1 MNEALWTI
9 FWGVVTFSLLIVIH
23 EGGHFLS
30 ARMFGVKVHEF
41 MLGLPG
47 PAIRF
52 EGKKTTYG
60 VTAIPLG
67 GYVRIA
73 GMEPGP
79 EDPMLA
85 EALASLTRDR
95 TMDGERLAT
104 LMGIDVEH
112 ADGLLYTLADWGAA
126 TREDRRSTTYQ
137 AVYPV
142 QAASDPAA
150 LLDAARAET
159 YRALPMWK
167 RIVVLSAGV
176 VLNLLTAVLV
186 FTVVLSAYGS
196 PEVSLTI
203 AGVAPTGAAAA
214 AGIVGGDKVTKIGAT
229 TLTTWDD
236 LVTAVGKYQPGDQ
249 VIVTVVRKGK
259 TLTFP
264 ATLTKGPQG
273 HAFLGVEAGQ
283 ELVRLTPVKALGQSF
298 VYVGMMF
305 KAVGDFFRPST
316 FKTSISQSSSIIGA
330 SVVVRQSV
338 KLGPWVYAQIVAV
351 LSLGLG
357 VLNILPIPPLDGG
370 KVVLELAE
378 GATGR
383 PLPRA
388 IVIGFS
394 IVGAVLL
401 FSLIGYLMYAD
412 TVRLITNS

>member
-1 MNEALWTI
+1 MNEAFWTI
-9 FWGVVTFSLLIVIH
+9 FWGVITFSVLIVIH

-47 PAIRF
+47 PALRYK
-52 EGKKTTYG
+52 GKKTTYG

-67 GYVRIA
+67 GYVKIA
-73 GMEPGP
+73 GMDPGP
-79 EDPMLA
+79 EDPLLA
-85 EALASLTRDR
+85 DALARLTL
-95 TMDGERLAT
+95 DGTTDGDRLAAA
-104 LMGIDVEH
+104 MGIDVEH
-112 ADGLLYTLADWGAA
+112 ADELLYTLADWGAA
-126 TREDRRSTTYQ
+126 TREHRRSTTFQ
-137 AVYPV
+137 AVYPEE
-142 QAASDPAA
+142 AASDPAA
-150 LLDAARAET
+150 LLDTARADT

-176 VLNLLTAVLV
+176 VLNLLTAILV
-186 FTVVLSAYGS
+186 FTIVLSAYGS
-196 PEVSLTI
+196 PEVSLKI
-203 AGVAPTGAAAA
+203 AGVAPGGGAAM
-214 AGIVGGDKVTKIGAT
+214 AGLVGGDRVTKIGAT
-229 TLTTWDD
+229 TLKTWDD
-236 LVTAVGKYQPGDQ
+236 LVATVAKHQPGDQ
-249 VIVTVVRKGK
+249 VVVTVIRDGK

-273 HAFLGVEAGQ
+273 RAFLGVEAGQ

-316 FKTSISQSSSIIGA
+316 FRTSLSQSSSVIGA

-338 KLGPWVYAQIVAV
+338 KMGPWIYAQIVAV

-370 KVVLELAE
+370 KVALELAE
-378 GATGR
+378 GAAGR

-388 IVIGFS
+388 VVIGFS
-394 IVGAVLL
+394 VVGAALL